1 MREFLLIFSVMLF
14 CAFNIC
20 AQNGGKAE
28 PVRLK
33 IPQGQT
39 NMSLIGNL
47 KENQQAEYIFNAK
60 KGQLISVWM
69 NSVKPQ
75 GKFYSFVVKGAANN
89 FASKIAR
96 FDIEKFETSEA
107 GDYLIF
113 IKFRPMGKIKQG
125 SYRLSLDIK
134 N

>member
-1 MREFLLIFSVMLF
+1 MKKLLLTFAITLF
-14 CAFNIC
+14 CAFNLS
-20 AQNGGKAE
+20 AQNGGKVE

-33 IPQGQT
+33 IPPGQT
-39 NMSLIGNL
+39 SMSLVRTL
-47 KENQQAEYIFNAK
+47 KENQQAEYIFSAK
-60 KGQLISVWM
+60 KDQLVSVWV

-75 GKFYSFVVKGAANN
+75 GKFYSFTVKGAENKYV
-89 FASKIAR
+89 SKIAR

-113 IKFRPMGKIKQG
+113 IKFRPIGKIKQG

>member
-1 MREFLLIFSVMLF
+1 MRKIILIFGVMLLCVF
-14 CAFNIC
+14 SIS

-33 IPQGQT
+33 IPPGQT
-39 NMSLIGNL
+39 NMSLIRTLG
-47 KENQQAEYIFNAK
+47 ENQQAEFIFSAK
-60 KGQLISVWM
+60 KGQLVSVWI

-75 GKFYSFVVKGAANN
+75 GKFYSFTVKGAENN
-89 FASKIAR
+89 YASKLPR
-96 FDIEKFETSEA
+96 FDIEKFEASEA

>member
-1 MREFLLIFSVMLF
+1 MRKFLLILSLMLVG
-14 CAFNIC
+14 AFNLC

-28 PVRLK
+28 PLRLK

-39 NMSLIGNL
+39 TMSLIATL
-47 KENQQAEYIFNAK
+47 KENQQAEYIFSAK
-60 KGQLISVWM
+60 KNQLISIWI

-75 GKFYSFVVKGAANN
+75 GKFYSFTVKGAENN
-89 FASKIAR
+89 YASKIAR

-113 IKFRPMGKIKQG
+113 VKFRPIGKVKRG

>member
-1 MREFLLIFSVMLF
+1 MRKFILIFGVMLF
-14 CAFNIC
+14 CAFSIR

-33 IPQGQT
+33 IPPGQT
-39 NMSLIGNL
+39 SISLTGTL
-47 KENQQAEYIFNAK
+47 KENQQAEYVFNAK
-60 KGQLISVWM
+60 KDQLVSVWI

-75 GKFYSFVVKGAANN
+75 GKFYSFVVKGAENN
-89 FASKIAR
+89 YASKIAR

-113 IKFRPMGKIKQG
+113 IKFRPMGRIKQG